1 MIIRSEKDVTEAV
14 LGEMHRTPDA
24 RTKELL
30 SSLVKHL
37 HAFVRETRL
46 TEREFQDAIGLV
58 NAIGQKTTPS
68 HNEAMLVAGAL
79 GVSNLVCLLNN
90 TAPTQAINLGPFYRD
105 GAPRLADGDS
115 LLRSPTPGPRLSVR
129 GFVKDLKG
137 KPVAGAEVDVW
148 QSSPVGLYEN
158 QDPTQ
163 AEMNLR
169 GRFVTLEDGS
179 FSFTSVK
186 PAGYPVPIDG
196 PNGALL
202 GAQKR
207 HNFRPAHLHF
217 LIYKPGFKTI
227 ASQVYDP
234 EDPHLETDS
243 QFAVTEALIGDYKKD
258 SEGNFSLAFTFVI
271 EPGEARRPKAPIM
284 GKAGS
289 KTRLRH
295 VAVVVRDLEKSAD
308 FYEKVFDLKR
318 VGREDLEMGSGI
330 YLSDGVINL
339 ALLRYKKDTA
349 SGAHH
354 FGFQVDDLEAARK
367 RIEAAGGTFFFTLG
381 DTKEEANFEMK
392 FKDPDGVIF
401 DISQKGWV
409 GTST

>member
-1 MIIRSEKDVTEAV
+1 MIIRSHEDVTEAV

-24 RTKELL
+24 RTKQLL
-30 SSLVKHL
+30 SSLVRHL

-46 TEREFQDAIGLV
+46 TEREFQEAIGYV

-68 HNEAMLVAGAL
+68 HNEAMLMAGAL
-79 GVSNLVCLLNN
+79 GVSNLVCLMNN
-90 TAPTQAINLGPFYRD
+90 TQPTQANNLGPFYRA
-105 GAPRLADGDS
+105 GAPRCAEGESLA
-115 LLRSPTPGPRLSVR
+115 RSPTPGPKLRFKGWVR
-129 GFVKDLKG
+129 DLRG
-137 KPVAGAEVDVW
+137 RPVAGAEVDVW
-148 QSSPVGLYEN
+148 HSSPVGLYEN
-158 QDPTQ
+158 QDPGQ

-169 GRFVTLEDGS
+169 GKFVTLEDGS

-196 PNGALL
+196 PTGALL
-202 GAQKR
+202 AAQRR

-234 EDPHLETDS
+234 DDPHLETDS
-243 QFAVTEALIGDYKKD
+243 QFAVTQALIGDYRKQAD
-258 SEGNFSLAFTFVI
+258 GSYFLEFNFVI
-271 EPGEARRPKAPIM
+271 ERGEARLPKAPITE
-284 GKAGS
+284 KVAAG
-289 KTRLRH
+289 TRLRH
-295 VAVVVRDLEKSAD
+295 IAVVVRDLERAAD
-308 FYEKVFDLKR
+308 FYEKVFGLKR

-339 ALLRYKKDTA
+339 ALLKYKNETA

-381 DTKEEANFEMK
+381 KTQDEVNFEMK

-401 DISQKGWV
+401 DISEKGWL
-409 GTST
+409 GATS